1 MSKSI
6 IQEDREHCFLCG
18 MNARAD
24 YFGLEEHHCYEGYGR
39 RELSEQYGLKVY
51 ICGDKCHRNG
61 KNSVHK
67 NAKVDRALKKVV
79 QKRAMQYY
87 GWSVEEFIKRIGKNY
102 I

>member
-1 MSKSI
+1 
-6 IQEDREHCFLCG
+6 